1 MQTRASVRTRCEKS
15 VWLDFALSREYLG
28 PDRGR
33 KKKGDREG
41 KRARQQGDSGRM
53 RAFSQERKQKRVVE
67 RERVRMRTSADDAK
81 YRVGGAECAVAHLS

>member
-1 MQTRASVRTRCEKS
+1 MRKECLARFRVISGVP
-15 VWLDFALSREYLG
+15 REYLG

-33 KKKGDREG
+33 KKEGDREG

>member
-33 KKKGDREG
+33 KKEGDREG
-41 KRARQQGDSGRM
+41 KRARQQGDSGEDEGVLSGEEAEESC
-53 RAFSQERKQKRVVE
+53 RA
-67 RERVRMRTSADDAK
+67 RTSANAD
-81 YRVGGAECAVAHLS
+81 ECG